1 MKLKTVL
8 FIFYVFQILF
18 TLTMKFLSY
27 QGDDSPQLHE
37 QILKYFTEDDVVKGI
52 EYARSGFFAS
62 VLSDLIDFVVAGLFV
77 FSPLA
82 VRLEEWIERKTKNQ
96 FYLTVLFFFF
106 VFSAIQFFVSI
117 PFQYYFGFVLEH
129 KFGFSKM
136 TFLDWV
142 IYTAKG
148 LGIGIVGGSVAVLG
162 VAFLL
167 KKFER
172 AWKVLV
178 PVATL
183 ILGLLISILFPI
195 VITPLFYEY
204 KPIEEGSLKQKIISL
219 CDRAQIQVENVY
231 VINESK
237 YSGHTNAYFTG
248 WGQNRKIF
256 LYDTLIQNHT
266 EEEIISVLGHEIGH
280 WTHNHQIKDIAI
292 STIETLLLCFL
303 LGYLFQK
310 FKKEGSI
317 SLREL
322 YSPSTLPF
330 LFLLLSLFG
339 SLTRPVWSSLSR
351 YQETEADL
359 EALILTGDKKSFIST
374 EIKMA
379 KDNQGRLNPHP
390 SEIFYYHSHPTTLQ
404 RIQFAERWKESK

>member
-18 TLTMKFLSY
+18 TLTMKFFSY
-27 QGDDSPQLHE
+27 QGDESSQLHE
-37 QILKYFTEDDVVKGI
+37 QILKYFTEEDVAKGI

-82 VRLEEWIERKTKNQ
+82 VRLEEWIERKTGNR

-106 VFSAIQFFVSI
+106 VFSAIQFIVSI

-172 AWKVLV
+172 AWKILV
-178 PVATL
+178 PIVSL
-183 ILGLLISILFPI
+183 IFGLLISILFPI

-204 KPIEEGSLKQKIISL
+204 KPIEEGSLKQKIVSL
-219 CDRAQIQVENVY
+219 CDHAKIQVENVY

-248 WGQNRKIF
+248 WGENRKIF
-256 LYDTLIQNHT
+256 LYDTLIKNHT

-292 STIETLLLCFL
+292 STIETLALCFL
-303 LGYLFQK
+303 LGYLFRT
-310 FKKEGSI
+310 FKKEGSV

-359 EALILTGDKKSFIST
+359 EALVLTRDKKSFIST

-404 RIQFAERWKESK
+404 RIQFAENWKESK

>member
-82 VRLEEWIERKTKNQ
+82 VRLEEWIERKTKNR

-219 CDRAQIQVENVY
+219 CDRAQIQIENVY

>member
-27 QGDDSPQLHE
+27 QGDDSPQIHE

-82 VRLEEWIERKTKNQ
+82 VRLEEWIERKTKNR

>member
-1 MKLKTVL
+1 MRLKTVL
-8 FIFYVFQILF
+8 LIFYVLQIFF
-18 TLTMKFLSY
+18 TIAMKFLSY
-27 QGDDSPQLHE
+27 QGNDSSQLHE
-37 QILKYFTEDDVVKGI
+37 QILKYFTQEDVQKGI
-52 EYARSGFFAS
+52 EYARRGFFAS

-77 FSPLA
+77 FSPLS
-82 VRLEEWIERKTKNQ
+82 VRLEEWIEKKTGGR
-96 FYLTVLFFFF
+96 FYLTVLLFFF
-106 VFSAIQFFVSI
+106 VFCAIQFLISI

-129 KFGFSKM
+129 RFGFSKM
-136 TFLDWV
+136 TFPDW
-142 IYTAKG
+142 ILYTAKG

-162 VAFLL
+162 ISFLL
-167 KKFER
+167 KKFEKI
-172 AWKVLV
+172 WKILI
-178 PVATL
+178 PATSL

-204 KPIEEGSLKQKIISL
+204 KPIEEGSLKTKIFTL
-219 CDRAQIQVENVY
+219 CNQANIQVENVY

-248 WGQNRKIF
+248 WGENRKIF

-266 EEEIISVLGHEIGH
+266 EEEIVSVLGHEIGH
-280 WTHNHQIKDIAI
+280 WTYDHQIKDILI
-292 STIETLLLCFL
+292 GTFETFFLCMI
-303 LGYLFQK
+303 LGFLFQK
-310 FKKEGSI
+310 FKTEKSI

-339 SLTRPVWSSLSR
+339 SLTKPVWSALSR

-359 EALILTGDKKSFIST
+359 EALVLTKDKKSFIST

-379 KDNQGRLNPHP
+379 KDNRGRLDPHP
-390 SEIFYYHSHPTTLQ
+390 SEVFYYHSHPTTLQ
-404 RIQFAERWKESK
+404 RIEFAERWKE

>member
-27 QGDDSPQLHE
+27 QGDDSPQIHE

-82 VRLEEWIERKTKNQ
+82 VRLEEWIERKTKNR

-310 FKKEGSI
+310 FKKEKSI

>member
-82 VRLEEWIERKTKNQ
+82 VRLEEWIERKTKNR

-136 TFLDWV
+136 AFLDWV

>member
-27 QGDDSPQLHE
+27 QGDESPQIHE
-37 QILKYFTEDDVVKGI
+37 QILKYFTQEDVVKGI

-82 VRLEEWIERKTKNQ
+82 VRLEEWIERKTKNR

-129 KFGFSKM
+129 EFGFSKM

-178 PVATL
+178 PIVTL
-183 ILGLLISILFPI
+183 LLGLLISILFPI

-219 CDRAQIQVENVY
+219 CDHAKIQVENVY

-359 EALILTGDKKSFIST
+359 EALVLTRDKKSFIST
-374 EIKMA
+374 EVKMA

-404 RIQFAERWKESK
+404 RIQFAERWNEPK

>member
-27 QGDDSPQLHE
+27 QGDDSPQIHE

-82 VRLEEWIERKTKNQ
+82 VRLEEWIERKTKNR

-280 WTHNHQIKDIAI
+280 WTNNHQIKDIAI

-404 RIQFAERWKESK
+404 RIQFAERWKEPK

>member
-82 VRLEEWIERKTKNQ
+82 VRLEEWIERKTKNR

-219 CDRAQIQVENVY
+219 CDRAQIQIENVY

-351 YQETEADL
+351 YQETEADQ